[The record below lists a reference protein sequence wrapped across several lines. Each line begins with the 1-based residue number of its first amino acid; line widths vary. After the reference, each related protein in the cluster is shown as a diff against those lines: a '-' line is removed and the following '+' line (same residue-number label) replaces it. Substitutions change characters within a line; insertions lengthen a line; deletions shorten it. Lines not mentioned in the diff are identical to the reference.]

1 MGGVGSER
9 SGQWEKW
16 TAGGVDSERSG
27 QREQWTARGVDN
39 GRSGQREEW
48 TTGGVDSENNGH
60 FLIVFFLIFFL
71 SLRFM
76 LRLSLCVLAKGNS
89 GPGIIKHGCCLK
101 KQGNVLYTVR
111 WRRGGGVEIN

>member
-60 FLIVFFLIFFL
+60 FFNCVFSNFLFKSSFYAT
-71 SLRFM
+71 SK
-76 LRLSLCVLAKGNS
+76 SVCVGQREQWAWDN
-89 GPGIIKHGCCLK
+89 
-101 KQGNVLYTVR
+101 
-111 WRRGGGVEIN
+111 